1 MKQKKVVL
9 LIAHDG
15 YQQVE
20 YGVTREILASENIEV
35 ITASDEAGVAF
46 AKDSSSTTVDIT
58 VQQILP
64 MEIDGLFL
72 VGGPGALTCLDTET
86 VHHLLQNM
94 MALNKPYGA
103 ICIATRI
110 LATAQVLGGKHATGW
125 NEDHKLEAL
134 YKSHA
139 VTYLPEP
146 VVIDHMVVTATGPD
160 AAQAFAQAILK
171 VLGAPH

>member
-20 YGVTREILASENIEV
+20 YGVTLEILASENIHV

-46 AKDSSSTTVDIT
+46 AKDSSSTNVDIT

-72 VGGPGALTCLDTET
+72 IGGPGALTCLDTEP
-86 VHHLLQNM
+86 VHQLLQNM

-110 LATAQVLGGKHATGW
+110 LAFAQVLGGKKATGW
-125 NEDHKLEAL
+125 NEDHELEAL
-134 YKSHA
+134 YKRSA
-139 VTYLPEP
+139 ATYVHEP
-146 VVIDHMVVTATGPD
+146 VVIDHNLVTATGPE

-171 VLGAPH
+171 VLAQ